1 MTSQQ
6 PLRACT
12 MLNQAGD
19 TTIVWTEDR
28 DDEMVE
34 IIRKKMAEGV
44 TFFTIEPRFFGL
56 LPSKRTKLAR
66 AEDAV
71 DKRALAIPDEDFA
84 AFVAAGHGQAV
95 KTPEASVSGT
105 RLSRDPETVA
115 KSQSV
120 GVRQLK
126 GG

>member
-1 MTSQQ
+1 MTRE
-6 PLRACT
+6 PRLRACT

-28 DDEMVE
+28 DAEMVE

-44 TFFTIEPRFFGL
+44 TFFIVEPRFFGL

-66 AEDAV
+66 AEDATE
-71 DKRALAIPDEDFA
+71 KRALAIPDEDFA
-84 AFVAAGHGQAV
+84 AFVASGSGEAV
-95 KTPEASVSGT
+95 KTPDTPVTGT
-105 RLSRDPETVA
+105 KLSRDPEKVA